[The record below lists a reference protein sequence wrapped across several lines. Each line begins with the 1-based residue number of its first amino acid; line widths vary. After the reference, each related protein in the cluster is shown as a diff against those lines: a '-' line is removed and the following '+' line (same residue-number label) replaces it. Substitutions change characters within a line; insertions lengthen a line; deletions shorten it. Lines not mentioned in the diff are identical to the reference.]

1 MTTET
6 VWILGDQ
13 LNRDVGALAGRSPG
27 DCRVLLVVS
36 EAKRAS
42 KRWHRQRLHL
52 VLSAMAHF
60 AHELEDEGFEVDL
73 RHAPTLETGLRAHC
87 DAFDV
92 DRVIAMEPMSWDGKG
107 MLERAGVETVRNTQF
122 LCHYDDFAQWAAGR
136 TTLKMEDFY
145 RWQRRRLDVLM
156 DPDAD
161 GSHPI
166 GGRWNFD
173 HDNREPPP
181 KDGRSWPEIT
191 RFELDAVDAEIIASF
206 GDDVWGDEPDGTWP
220 VTPGAGP
227 DPPRRVRL
235 TRPRSIRPARGCD
248 ARCRVEVG
256 PLGARIVD
264 ESRVAS
270 SRRGGRCGR
279 AGLPPWR
286 STVEFGRGVHPTGRG
301 LARVRLGRLLALDA
315 RLPATAMRSTP
326 GERFHRRFTGET
338 GTQMACVANVIGHV
352 RQHGYA
358 NHIER
363 LMVLGNLGADRR
375 RAPICDDRLD
385 VGELRRWCRVG
396 HASQRGRH
404 GTPRRWRADGHE
416 ALRVGWRLHQQD
428 ERLLPRVSVQPE
440 EANRRRRLP
449 LHHPL
454 LGLPRPERGCA
465 EGQPSAWAGS
475 WRRCASS
482 PISTTCENGAQV
494 VLSELEAGTL

>member
-13 LNRDVGALAGRSPG
+13 LNRDVGVLAGRSPG

-92 DRVIAMEPMSWDGKG
+92 DRVIAMEPMSWDGKL

-220 VTPGAGP
+220 VTRAQA
-227 DPPRRVRL
+227 L
-235 TRPRSIRPARGCD
+235 TRLDEFVSHGLAPFGPHED
-248 ARCRVEVG
+248 AM
-256 PLGARIVD
+256 LGAEWKLAHSVL
-264 ESRVAS
+264 AS
-270 SRRGGRCGR
+270 SMNLGLLHPGEVVDAAERAFHQGGAPLNSVEGFIRQV
-279 AGLPPWR
+279 AGWR
-286 STVEFGRGVHPTGRG
+286 EYVWGVYWLWMPGYRD
-301 LARVRLGRLLALDA
+301 RNALDA
-315 RLPATAMRSTP
+315 RRAVPPA
-326 GERFHRRFTGET
+326 FTGET

-358 NHIER
+358 HHIER
-363 LMVLGNLGADRR
+363 LMVLGNLALTAGVHPSAMTDWMWASFVDGAEWVML
-375 RAPICDDRLD
+375 PNV
-385 VGELRRWCRVG
+385 VGMAL
-396 HASQRGRH
+396 H
-404 GTPRRWRADGHE
+404 ADGGQM
-416 ALRVGWRLHQQD
+416 ATKPYASGGAYINKMSD
-428 ERLLPRVSVQPE
+428 SC
-440 EANRRRRLP
+440 
-449 LHHPL
+449 
-454 LGLPRPERGCA
+454 RGCRYNPKKRTGDDA
-465 EGQPSAWAGS
+465 CPFTTLYWDFLARNEGALKGNHRMARQLAAM
-475 WRRCASS
+475 RKLADLDDVRAR
-482 PISTTCENGAQV
+482 AQV